1 MANLVG
7 RLKVMALS
15 AGNKGWNEHTE
26 VAASFPL
33 PCLRIFSFR

>member
-7 RLKVMALS
+7 RLEVVALS
-15 AGNKGWNEHTE
+15 AGNKGWYEHTE

-33 PCLRIFSFR
+33 SRLGIFSFR